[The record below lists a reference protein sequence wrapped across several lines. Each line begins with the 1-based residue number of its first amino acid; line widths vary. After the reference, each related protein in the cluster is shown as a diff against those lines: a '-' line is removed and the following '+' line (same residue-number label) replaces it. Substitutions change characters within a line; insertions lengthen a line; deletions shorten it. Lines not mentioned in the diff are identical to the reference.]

1 MITLALDTSHPVG
14 SVSLARDGE
23 PLGSETFREPSTH
36 LVSLG
41 QSLEALLL
49 STALTPAGIDRI
61 AVVTGPGSFTG
72 LRIGL
77 SFAKGLHAARN
88 IPMVTVNA
96 LQLLALPWLA
106 PGARVC
112 AMIDARRGET
122 YSALYE
128 RASDESLVED
138 ASAAHELAAPSAG
151 NPEAWLASLASQPDV
166 FVGTGAFAHRETVRA
181 RYPGAMVIEGTAM
194 YPSTAHLASIAH
206 GMPPLSE
213 DAVRTLEPF
222 YVRESGAER
231 IRLRAHARHREG
243 GDG

>member
-23 PLGSETFREPSTH
+23 LLGSETFREPSSH
-36 LVSLG
+36 LVALG
-41 QSLEALLL
+41 HALDQLL
-49 STALTPAGIDRI
+49 VSAALTPAGIDRL

-106 PGARVC
+106 PGAHVC

-128 RASDESLVED
+128 RASHESIVND
-138 ASAAHELAAPSAG
+138 ASAAHEVAAPRAET
-151 NPEAWLASLASQPDV
+151 PEAWLASLTVDPEV
-166 FVGTGAFAHRETVRA
+166 FVGTGAFAHRDMLRA
-181 RYPGAMVIEGTAM
+181 RYPGAMIVEGAAM
-194 YPSTAHLASIAH
+194 YPSTTYLAKIAH
-206 GMPPLSE
+206 GMSPLDE
-213 DAVRTLEPF
+213 KAVRSLEPF
-222 YVRESGAER
+222 YVRESGAEQV
-231 IRLRAHARHREG
+231 RLRAIARHAEG
-243 GDG
+243 LDG